1 MKIIFLDFDGVLNSR
16 IYDREK
22 SDSDGNIDVTR
33 LSLIKKCID
42 RTDAKIV
49 LSTSWRTHWDK
60 NEDLCDEVG
69 REINEIFLKYGISIY
84 DKTKVLEGG
93 ERKLEIEEYVKRNN
107 IASFVI
113 VDDMLLG
120 WGDYNDRVVR
130 TNYMIGRGFEEKHI
144 EMIAEILD
152 KEIDL

>member
-22 SDSDGNIDVTR
+22 GDNDGNIDKTR
-33 LSLIKKCID
+33 LPLIKKCID
-42 RTDAKIV
+42 ITGAEIV

-60 NEDLCDEVG
+60 NESLCDEVG
-69 REINEIFLKYGISIY
+69 REINEIFREYGISIY
-84 DKTKVLEGG
+84 DKTTALEGG
-93 ERKLEIEEYVKRNN
+93 DRKLEIEEYVKRNN
-107 IASFVI
+107 IKSFVI

-130 TNYMIGRGFEEKHI
+130 TNYMIGRGLEQKHI
-144 EMIAEILD
+144 EKIAEILET
-152 KEIDL
+152 EI